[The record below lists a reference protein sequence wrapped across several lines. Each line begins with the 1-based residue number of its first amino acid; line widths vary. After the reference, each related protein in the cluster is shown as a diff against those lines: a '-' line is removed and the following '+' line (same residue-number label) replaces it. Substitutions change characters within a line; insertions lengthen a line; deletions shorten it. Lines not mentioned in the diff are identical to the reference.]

1 MNYAFDVAK
10 MLDEAEAKSA
20 STQRNAL
27 AERLKALGMKWKGSR
42 LTMTVPVVPSG
53 VSVAVAEAQKAGL
66 RCDLKLDVCLRTL
79 NMIVNVSL

>member
-1 MNYAFDVAK
+1 

-20 STQRNAL
+20 SSQRNAL

-53 VSVAVAEAQKAGL
+53 ISVAVAEAQKAGL
-66 RCDLKLDVCLRTL
+66 RCDLKLDVCSRTL
-79 NMIVNVSL
+79 NMIVSVSL